1 MDIVGAFEKAFLD
14 KEKNNWD
21 KIYVLVDVHDT
32 IMQGTHKEDDYLWYP
47 QALEV
52 LKEMSDMDDICLILW
67 TGSHKETI
75 DTIITKLKVQGICF
89 DYINE
94 NPEVGDTN
102 FYCSSV
108 KLYFNVGIDDR
119 FGFDVERDWNAI
131 KQYLLLK
138 KRMDKI
144 GF

>member
-1 MDIVGAFEKAFLD
+1 MDIVGAFEKAFSD

-32 IMQGTHKEDDYLWYP
+32 IMQGTHKENDYFWYP
-47 QALEV
+47 QALDV

-75 DTIITKLKVQGICF
+75 DTIITKLKAQGICF
-89 DYINE
+89 DYINK

-102 FYCSSV
+102 FYCSSG

-131 KQYLLLK
+131 KKYLLLK

>member
-1 MDIVGAFEKAFLD
+1 MDIVGAFEKAFSD

-32 IMQGTHKEDDYLWYP
+32 IMQGTHKNEDYLWYP
-47 QALEV
+47 QALDV

-75 DTIITKLKVQGICF
+75 NKIVTKLKAQGIYF

-102 FYCSSV
+102 FYCSSG

-131 KQYLLLK
+131 KQYLILK

>member
-1 MDIVGAFEKAFLD
+1 MNIVGAFEKAFSD
-14 KEKNNWD
+14 KDKNNWN

-32 IMQGTHKEDDYLWYP
+32 IMQGTHKNEDYLWYP
-47 QALEV
+47 QALDV

-75 DTIITKLKVQGICF
+75 NKIVSKLKDKGILF

-102 FYCSSV
+102 FYCSSG

-119 FGFDVERDWNAI
+119 FGFDVEKDWGAI

-138 KRMDKI
+138 KRMCKT